1 MNISVFIPTYNGIN
15 RLRGI
20 LCALREQTMKEFET
34 HILIDGS
41 TDGTINLKKE
51 FPEYHFHT
59 FTNSGRAGIRNK
71 ALSICTSTHL
81 LFLDDDMLPEK
92 SLVEAHLK
100 FHTYNSESILIGN
113 GFRNPAQAAT
123 DFGKYLVSCEVAWR
137 KNKPVEYNVTSDT
150 FSFTACNMSL
160 PLTIF
165 RRLGGFN
172 TTLHD
177 GEDFEFGMKAMDSGI
192 HIHYNRNVVAW
203 HNDWPVIGDYIK
215 RNAEYLAGRKK
226 LVALN
231 PEYNRYLNVPPT
243 QTEERKRIKQ
253 LLVRPL
259 AQSALKGNIFFRI
272 LPLPMKFI
280 AFRSAISLYTKA

>member
-1 MNISVFIPTYNGIN
+1 MTISVFIPTYNGIN

-20 LCALREQTMKEFET
+20 LNALREQSIKEFET

-41 TDGTINLKKE
+41 TDGTINMEKE
-51 FPEYHFHT
+51 YPEYHFHS
-59 FTNSGRAGIRNK
+59 FTKTGRAGIRNR
-71 ALSICTSTHL
+71 AAAICTSTHL

-92 SLVEAHLK
+92 SLVEAHMK
-100 FHTYNSESILIGN
+100 FQSDNPESILIGN

-123 DFGKYLVSCEVAWR
+123 DFGKYLVSCEVVWR
-137 KNKPVEYNVTSDT
+137 KNKPAEYNVTSET

-165 RRLGGFN
+165 RQVGGFN
-172 TTLHD
+172 STLSD

-192 HIHYNRNVVAW
+192 RIHHNRNVVAW
-203 HNDWPVIGDYIK
+203 HNDWPEISAYIR
-215 RNAEYLAGRKK
+215 RNSEYLAGRKK
-226 LVALN
+226 LFALN

-243 QTEERKRIKQ
+243 QSEESKGIKQ
-253 LLVRPL
+253 LIIRSF

-280 AFRSAISLYTKA
+280 AFRSAIYLYTKA